1 MWARIARSSLTRP
14 RLAIGTETLEAIA
27 DRGYFNGDEIKTC
40 DDTGITVTLP
50 KPMTSSAKAD
60 GRFGKEDFVYLA
72 EENVYR
78 CPAGEKLTYR
88 FTNEEHGLK
97 LHRYWTNACRTCSLK
112 SRCTPG
118 PQRRITRWGHEDV
131 LEAVQ
136 KRLDENP
143 QAMRTRRETAE
154 HPFGTMKMRMGATH
168 FLMKTLP
175 KVATE
180 MALCVLTYNL
190 TRVLNIVG
198 VPALL
203 EAIKG

>member
-1 MWARIARSSLTRP
+1 
-14 RLAIGTETLEAIA
+14 
-27 DRGYFNGDEIKTC
+27 
-40 DDTGITVTLP
+40 
-50 KPMTSSAKAD
+50 MTSSAKAE
-60 GRFGKEDFVYLA
+60 GRFGEEDFVYLA

-78 CPAGEKLTYR
+78 CPAGEKL
-88 FTNEEHGLK
+88 HADL
-97 LHRYWTNACRTCSLK
+97 
-112 SRCTPG
+112 
-118 PQRRITRWGHEDV
+118 

-136 KRLDENP
+136 RRLDENP
-143 QAMRTRRETAE
+143 HAMRTRRETSE
-154 HPFGTMKMRMGATH
+154 HLFGTIKVRISATH

-175 KVATE
+175 RVVSE

>member
-1 MWARIARSSLTRP
+1 MPSSTRSICGNWALRAWIPPRSAGRRIIP
-14 RLAIGTETLEAIA
+14 RRA
-27 DRGYFNGDEIKTC
+27 D
-40 DDTGITVTLP
+40 
-50 KPMTSSAKAD
+50 A
-60 GRFGKEDFVYLA
+60 RFGKEDFVYLA

-88 FTNEEHGLK
+88 FTSEEHGLK
-97 LHRYWTNACRTCSLK
+97 LHRYWTNACRNCALK

-118 PQRRITRWGHEDV
+118 PQRRITRWEHEDV

-143 QAMRTRRETAE
+143 RAMRTRRETAE

-190 TRVLNIVG
+190 TRVLNLVG